1 MASSQ
6 QRIGSWRIYW
16 GIRDER
22 LKFDATLPPIG
33 LKDVPEI
40 AKAAEEI
47 GLDALWTQ
55 ETQHDPFLPC
65 TLIAEHTTRLRLGT
79 AVAIS
84 FARSPANI
92 AYTAWDLA
100 AQSNGRFILGLG
112 TQVKA
117 HIERRF
123 GQLWPESVTRKL
135 REQIQVIR
143 AFWDCWQNGTKLNY
157 RGEYY
162 KITLMSPFFNAGP
175 IEHPDIPIY
184 IAGVN
189 TGLAKLAGELCE
201 GFHVH
206 PFHSVRYLKEIVL
219 PAIEEGAAKE
229 RRKLA
234 LSNVEGREDISVSV
248 TAFIATTPE
257 EMNFARAQLS
267 FYASTPSYRPVM
279 DLHGWAGVAEKLSAH
294 AARGE
299 WGEMPM
305 LITDEMLNEFCLVTE
320 EENLAGELK
329 KRYDGIADR
338 LALYAPFVL
347 KDKNRWGRLIEDF
360 KKY

>member
-1 MASSQ
+1 M
-6 QRIGSWRIYW
+6 
-16 GIRDER
+16 
-22 LKFDATLPPIG
+22 KFDATLPPTS
-33 LKDVPEI
+33 LKDVPAI

-47 GLDALWTQ
+47 GFDALWTQ

-65 TLIAEHTTRLRLGT
+65 ALIAEHTTRLHCGT
-79 AVAIS
+79 AVAVS

-100 AQSNGRFILGLG
+100 AQSDGRFILGLG

-123 GQLWPESVTRKL
+123 GQPWPVSVTRKL

-162 KITLMSPFFNAGP
+162 KITLMSPFFQPPPLPLG
-175 IEHPDIPIY
+175 EGWGEGLIPIY

-201 GFHVH
+201 GFHSH
-206 PFHSVRYLKEIVL
+206 PFHSVRYLREVIL
-219 PAIEEGAAKE
+219 PAIEEGAEKAGRKKE
-229 RRKLA
+229 YITMLVNA
-234 LSNVEGREDISVSV
+234 FVA
-248 TAFIATTPE
+248 TAPE
-257 EMNFARAQLS
+257 EMNFARAQVS

-279 DLHGWAGVAEKLSAH
+279 ELHGWAGVAEKLSAH

-299 WGEMPM
+299 WAEMPM
-305 LITDEMLNEFCLVTE
+305 LITDEMLSEFCLLTE
-320 EENLAGELK
+320 ESTLANELK

-338 LALYAPFVL
+338 LSIYTPFVPGE
-347 KDKNRWGRLIEDF
+347 KDDWWKGLTKSFD
-360 KKY
+360 